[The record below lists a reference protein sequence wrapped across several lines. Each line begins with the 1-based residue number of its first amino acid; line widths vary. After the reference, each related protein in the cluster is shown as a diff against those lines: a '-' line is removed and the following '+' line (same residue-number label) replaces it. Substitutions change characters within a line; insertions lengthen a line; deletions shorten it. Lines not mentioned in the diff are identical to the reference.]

1 MKSAF
6 QGLFARTNPAWV
18 VVLAGVCAA
27 VQVGKLPPA
36 LPVLQEALG
45 MTLLQSGFLLSM
57 VQLAGM
63 TLGLAVGLSADG
75 LGLRRSLFAGL
86 LLLFVAGVLGGWA
99 QSAPVLIALRALEG
113 CGFLLVTLPAPSLL
127 RQLVPV
133 NRLSR
138 MLGLWGAYMPL
149 GAALGLLFG
158 PWVIEHMGWPVWWW
172 GTATLSLL
180 MAIWVW
186 QVVPTD
192 LQRQNAQPLKT
203 SAPVAWSLR
212 LRQTLRSPGPW
223 LVALSFAVYSSQWLA
238 VIGFLPSIYAQAGIT
253 GGASAVLTA
262 LAAAAN
268 MVGNVASGRLLQRGV
283 PAQRLLTVGF
293 GVMALGAFLAF
304 SQWPTF
310 LSAGLSPAAKF
321 VAVVLFSGVGG
332 MIPGTLFS
340 LAVRLAPCEG
350 TVSTTVGWMQQCSS
364 FGQFFGPPLVAW
376 VASGAGSWQWTW
388 LVTGACSLL
397 GLLLARQIG
406 RQLAGRA
413 A

>member
-1 MKSAF
+1 MGK
-6 QGLFARTNPAWV
+6 NPALLV
-18 VVLAGVCAA
+18 ILAGVCAA

-36 LPVLQEALG
+36 LPELQLALG

-75 LGLRRSLFAGL
+75 LGLRRSLLAGL
-86 LLLFVAGVLGGWA
+86 LLLFLAGALGGWA
-99 QSAPVLIALRALEG
+99 QSAPTLLALRALEG

-138 MLGLWGAYMPL
+138 VLGLWGAYMPL

-158 PWVIEHMGWPVWWW
+158 PWVIAHMGWPVWWW
-172 GTATLSLL
+172 GTASLCLL
-180 MAIWVW
+180 MAVWVW

-192 LQRQNAQPLKT
+192 LQRRNAEPLKT
-203 SAPVAWSLR
+203 SAPAAWSLR
-212 LRQTLRSPGPW
+212 LRQTLLAPGPW
-223 LVALSFAVYSSQWLA
+223 LVALSFAAYSSQWLA

-253 GGASAVLTA
+253 GGTSAVLTA

-283 PAQRLLTVGF
+283 PAQRLLMIGF

-304 SQWPTF
+304 SQWPG
-310 LSAGLSPAAKF
+310 LLGAGLTPAAQF
-321 VAVVLFSGVGG
+321 LAVVLFSGVGG
-332 MIPGTLFS
+332 MIPSTLFS
-340 LAVRLAPCEG
+340 LAVRLAPSEG

-364 FGQFFGPPLVAW
+364 SGQFFGPPLVAW

-397 GLLLARQIG
+397 GLVLARQIG
-406 RQLAGRA
+406 RQLAGRPA
-413 A
+413 